1 MKRGE
6 LVYAPAEVML
16 CKFEK
21 DSSGFED
28 STINSYLK
36 LEKPVHL
43 LITKEQTLLYEV
55 LYENDTWYVKKNEVY
70 EVKYE

>member
-1 MKRGE
+1 MKKGE

-16 CKFEK
+16 CKFGR
-21 DSSGFED
+21 DSSGYEN

-36 LEKPVHL
+36 LNKPAHL
-43 LITKEQTLLYEV
+43 LVTKEQPLLYEV

-70 EVKYE
+70 EVKHE